1 MNKPKYTTESF
12 INKCKSIHDKLR
24 LDSGLPIYDYSKTI
38 FKSTRDKI
46 VYTCPIHGD
55 KQIRANSHLL
65 GQGCA
70 ECKNLLRRKSQQTF
84 ISECK
89 SIHDKLRLDSGLP
102 VYDYSKTIYTGN
114 SYIIKYICPIHGEIS
129 TIAERHL
136 HQKIGCPKCG
146 TYRAIINNFKYNTES
161 FITKCKE
168 IHGNKYDYSKTIY
181 NGLEYYS
188 TFICPEHGEFEQ
200 LAITHLKGSGCPKCG
215 KIETK
220 QKLSYTFEQWKEKA
234 IEVHKPIREALGLQL
249 YKYLELFEKD
259 NNKYLKIYCPE
270 CNETFEQTCG
280 NHVSQKQGCPKCVS
294 RYRETKW
301 ESELKIFFDSI
312 NISYTQNERK
322 LLSGMEIDFL
332 CLTDTNKKV
341 AIELDGLYW
350 HSNVF
355 KPNDYHVNKTNKCLD
370 TEIQLIHIFEDEWLK
385 KSEIVKSRL
394 KQILGV
400 QTFKIPARKCIIKQ
414 VNTTDERLFLETNH
428 LQGYTVSRLCY
439 GLYFTYN
446 NKEYLVALMSFGK
459 TRKNLGSDG
468 SCWELYRYC
477 SKINFSI
484 QGGASKLFKHF
495 INKFNPEKII
505 SYADRRWS
513 VDNESNLYKK
523 LGFQLVSNTEPN
535 YFYVKGDNRINRFK
549 LRKDVLVSKYN
560 CPQDV
565 TEKDFVENVL
575 KLSRI
580 YDCGNLK
587 YIWKA
592 V

>member
-1 MNKPKYTTESF
+1 MNKPKYNTESF
-12 INKCKSIHDKLR
+12 IKKAKEIH
-24 LDSGLPIYDYSKTI
+24 GNNYDYSITE
-38 FKSTRDKI
+38 FKNTRDKI
-46 VYTCPIHGD
+46 SYICPKHGIIT
-55 KQIRANSHLL
+55 QRAGSHLL
-65 GQGCA
+65 GQGCSKCVY
-70 ECKNLLRRKSQQTF
+70 ESRKNSTESF
-84 ISECK
+84 IKKAKE
-89 SIHDKLRLDSGLP
+89 IHDENRIKQNLP
-102 VYDYSKTIYTGN
+102 LYDYSKTE
-114 SYIIKYICPIHGEIS
+114 YIGAEDYVKIICPIHGEFKQL
-129 TIAERHL
+129 AHVHL
-136 HQKIGCPKCG
+136 SGSGCIKCG
-146 TYRAIINNFKYNTES
+146 QFVASIKNQRYTTKE
-161 FITKCKE
+161 FIEECKQVHDE
-168 IHGNKYDYSKTIY
+168 NRIKQNLQLYDYSKTIY

-215 KIETK
+215 NRETK

-234 IEVHKPIREALGLQL
+234 IEIHKPIREALELQM

-270 CNETFEQTCG
+270 CNEVFEQTCG
-280 NHVSQKQGCPKCVS
+280 NHISQKQGCPKCIS

-350 HSNVF
+350 HSNIF
-355 KPNDYHVNKTNKCLD
+355 KPNDYHINKTNKCLD
-370 TEIQLIHIFEDEWLK
+370 AEIQLIHIFEDEWLK

-414 VNTTDERLFLETNH
+414 VNPTDERLFLETNH

-495 INKFNPEKII
+495 INKFNPEKVI

-549 LRKDVLVSKYN
+549 LRKDILVSKYN

-587 YIWKA
+587 YVWKS